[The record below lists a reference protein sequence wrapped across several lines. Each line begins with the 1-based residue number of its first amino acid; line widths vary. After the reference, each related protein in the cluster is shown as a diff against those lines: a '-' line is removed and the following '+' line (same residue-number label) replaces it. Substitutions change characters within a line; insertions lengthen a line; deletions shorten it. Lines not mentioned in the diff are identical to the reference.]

1 MTIAVRSVWEV
12 LHSRLAK
19 NKTGGEVW
27 MTIRREIENFLTFL
41 SFCFLDAFGRPV
53 TGRKSKRGDGNTSDQ
68 GTGDEATLPRT
79 EERQEKKKKKSGIQ
93 RSRSTQRSCLVS
105 TPNVS
110 FEVHKKQLFSGRRLG
125 ERRDIGN

>member
-1 MTIAVRSVWEV
+1 M
-12 LHSRLAK
+12 
-19 NKTGGEVW
+19 
-27 MTIRREIENFLTFL
+27 TFL

-53 TGRKSKRGDGNTSDQ
+53 TGRKSRRGDGNTSDQ

-93 RSRSTQRSCLVS
+93 RSRSTQRSGLVS

-110 FEVHKKQLFSGRRLG
+110 FEAHKKQLFSGKRSG
-125 ERRDIGN
+125 ERIDVGN